1 MRNLGIV
8 ILLAWFAGLVGC
20 GTLVERQGHEPVA
33 GFVTLGDGAWG
44 SVHVLRA
51 ARPDRGWVV
60 MLPGSSGLVVL
71 GDDKHYFEVGRRLGE
86 LGFDVLLVDYKAFYR
101 ASDDRPDVA
110 TVEKIAWV
118 VHRVVE
124 GAKSR
129 GLIDDDARGVLA
141 AWSLGAEGV
150 WALGNENG
158 DSFDA
163 LGIDRCV
170 LWYPSV
176 ERVMDESG
184 VRELEVP
191 VLAMV
196 GDADDVTLLDDLES
210 VLDLYIINGIVEL
223 VVYPQALHGFDIE
236 SIGPSQSMRFPPI
249 IGEQVTFGYNRN
261 ADLDAWARAVD
272 FLAHPAQGDEIT
284 GRGNRR

>member
-1 MRNLGIV
+1 MWIGALSVSALLLGGCV
-8 ILLAWFAGLVGC
+8 ATPDARTGAQVGGFAS
-20 GTLVERQGHEPVA
+20 A
-33 GFVTLGDGAWG
+33 GDGAWG
-44 SVHVLRA
+44 SLYVLRA

-110 TVEKIAWV
+110 TGEKIAWV

-223 VVYPQALHGFDIE
+223 VVYPQAHHGFDIE

-284 GRGNRR
+284 GRGSRR